1 MQIAV
6 NVIVGTSVGAI
17 VAASYASGLPLPAI
31 DKEMSGLRTAMLFH
45 DVDRSETPLRGKLD
59 DAVNY
64 LGPDIGPQGGSQAFP
79 KGVVAGVSIKA
90 VLRRL
95 TRLHRTDPFD
105 RLLVDG
111 GLSRN
116 LPVDVARRM
125 GPTRSSPSTSARR
138 R

>member
-1 MQIAV
+1 MEGFRIKMQIAV

-64 LGPDIGPQGGSQAFP
+64 LGPEIGPQGGSQAFP
-79 KGVVAGVSIKA
+79 KGWWRAFRS
-90 VLRRL
+90 RRCC
-95 TRLHRTDPFD
+95 
-105 RLLVDG
+105 G
-111 GLSRN
+111 ASRGYI
-116 LPVDVARRM
+116 
-125 GPTRSSPSTSARR
+125 GPTRSTACSSTAA
-138 R
+138 